1 MGLFTLFIGAQ
12 LALIKPVIDRLISG
26 ETINSSSGTYS
37 LQNKKDSGD
46 VLSSLSRK
54 TVTRIKDTTFIS
66 KFEGSLRKVTSS
78 FTSIG
83 ILVAIMAPFIFA
95 FSYLQTYLKSHV
107 MWSVLMDIRNHLC
120 EHLLPQSLSYFENRK
135 SGELISRLTNDITAT
150 QFGLS
155 ILFDSVL
162 LQPMRLLCGLG
173 LAFYFTWKLSLF
185 TFVLFPIVIIPVLV
199 FGRKIKIWE

>member
-1 MGLFTLFIGAQ
+1 MSRNNNTIRECARLFSYAKPHWKMFMLTLICMGLFTLLIGAQ

-26 ETINSSSGTYS
+26 ETINSSPETYS

-46 VLSSLSRK
+46 ILSSLSQK
-54 TVTRIKDTTFIS
+54 AVTRIKDTTFIS
-66 KFEGSLRKVTSS
+66 RFEELLKKVTSS

-83 ILVAIMAPFIFA
+83 ILVAIMAPFILA

-107 MWSVLMDIRNHLC
+107 MWSVLMDIRNQLC

-173 LAFYFTWKLSLF
+173 L
-185 TFVLFPIVIIPVLV
+185 
-199 FGRKIKIWE
+199 